1 MTKAVA
7 FLSAAL
13 LAATLGVAQDTS
25 TSGTASSQSSTPS
38 TQSSSP
44 ASGQNS
50 TVQGCLNSTSDNN
63 FTLTQDQTGM
73 VFTLS
78 GSADQLKAHVGH
90 EVAITGQQ
98 ASGSAASSTT
108 PSSNASANTLQVS
121 DVKMI
126 ADHCNAAGAAP
137 SGAAASTAPDASA
150 NTSASAASPS
160 TTTTT
165 TTTAPADQSASA
177 ASTQPSSAPTSDQ
190 TAASSTTTTTAVMR
204 SATLQRFQSAARSR
218 TARAVGR
225 SEAVWLSE
233 EPVT

>member
-25 TSGTASSQSSTPS
+25 TSGTASSQSST
-38 TQSSSP
+38 SSSP
-44 ASGQNS
+44 PTGQNS
-50 TVQGCLNSTSDNN
+50 TVQGCLSSTSDNN

-98 ASGSAASSTT
+98 ASGSAASSTA
-108 PSSNASANTLQVS
+108 PDNSAASSASSNASGNTLQVS

-126 ADHCNAAGAAP
+126 ADHCNAAGAAT
-137 SGAAASTAPDASA
+137 SGAAASG
-150 NTSASAASPS
+150 S
-160 TTTTT
+160 TT
-165 TTTAPADQSASA
+165 P
-177 ASTQPSSAPTSDQ
+177 
-190 TAASSTTTTTAVMR
+190 
-204 SATLQRFQSAARSR
+204 
-218 TARAVGR
+218 
-225 SEAVWLSE
+225 
-233 EPVT
+233 

>member
-38 TQSSSP
+38 SQSSSP

-108 PSSNASANTLQVS
+108 PDNSAASSASNASGNTLQVS
-121 DVKMI
+121 DVKMV
-126 ADHCNAAGAAP
+126 ADHCSNAAGAAP
-137 SGAAASTAPDASA
+137 SGAAASTTPDA
-150 NTSASAASPS
+150 
-160 TTTTT
+160 
-165 TTTAPADQSASA
+165 
-177 ASTQPSSAPTSDQ
+177 
-190 TAASSTTTTTAVMR
+190 
-204 SATLQRFQSAARSR
+204 
-218 TARAVGR
+218 
-225 SEAVWLSE
+225 
-233 EPVT
+233 

>member
-25 TSGTASSQSSTPS
+25 TSGTASSQSSTSS

-50 TVQGCLNSTSDNN
+50 TVQGCLNSTSDSN

-108 PSSNASANTLQVS
+108 PDNSAASSASSNASGNTLQVS

-137 SGAAASTAPDASA
+137 TPDMALPIFAATFAWSA
-150 NTSASAASPS
+150 MMA
-160 TTTTT
+160 
-165 TTTAPADQSASA
+165 
-177 ASTQPSSAPTSDQ
+177 
-190 TAASSTTTTTAVMR
+190 
-204 SATLQRFQSAARSR
+204 
-218 TARAVGR
+218 
-225 SEAVWLSE
+225 
-233 EPVT
+233 

>member
-25 TSGTASSQSSTPS
+25 TSGTASSQSS
-38 TQSSSP
+38 SP
-44 ASGQNS
+44 ATGQNS
-50 TVQGCLNSTSDNN
+50 TVQGCLSSTSDTN

-108 PSSNASANTLQVS
+108 PDNSAASSTSSNASGNTIQVS

-137 SGAAASTAPDASA
+137 SGAAASTTPDASA
-150 NTSASAASPS
+150 NTSAAA
-160 TTTTT
+160 
-165 TTTAPADQSASA
+165 A
-177 ASTQPSSAPTSDQ
+177 PSSTSSNM
-190 TAASSTTTTTAVMR
+190 AA
-204 SATLQRFQSAARSR
+204 
-218 TARAVGR
+218 
-225 SEAVWLSE
+225 
-233 EPVT
+233 

>member
-7 FLSAAL
+7 FLAAAL

-44 ASGQNS
+44 ASGQSS
-50 TVQGCLNSTSDNN
+50 TVQGCLSSTSDNN

-98 ASGSAASSTT
+98 ASGS
-108 PSSNASANTLQVS
+108 SA
-121 DVKMI
+121 
-126 ADHCNAAGAAP
+126 
-137 SGAAASTAPDASA
+137 SGAASNNSA
-150 NTSASAASPS
+150 RTTSPS
-160 TTTTT
+160 GSN
-165 TTTAPADQSASA
+165 A
-177 ASTQPSSAPTSDQ
+177 
-190 TAASSTTTTTAVMR
+190 
-204 SATLQRFQSAARSR
+204 
-218 TARAVGR
+218 
-225 SEAVWLSE
+225 
-233 EPVT
+233 

>member
-25 TSGTASSQSSTPS
+25 TSGTAGSQSSTSS

-50 TVQGCLNSTSDNN
+50 TVQGCLASTSDNN

-98 ASGSAASSTT
+98 ASGSSASASNNSASTT
-108 PSSNASANTLQVS
+108 SPSGSSNAS
-121 DVKMI
+121 
-126 ADHCNAAGAAP
+126 
-137 SGAAASTAPDASA
+137 
-150 NTSASAASPS
+150 
-160 TTTTT
+160 
-165 TTTAPADQSASA
+165 
-177 ASTQPSSAPTSDQ
+177 
-190 TAASSTTTTTAVMR
+190 
-204 SATLQRFQSAARSR
+204 
-218 TARAVGR
+218 
-225 SEAVWLSE
+225 
-233 EPVT
+233 

>member
-25 TSGTASSQSSTPS
+25 TSGTAGSQSNTSS

-50 TVQGCLNSTSDNN
+50 TVQGWLASTSGNN

-98 ASGSAASSTT
+98 ASGSSASGTASNNSASTT
-108 PSSNASANTLQVS
+108 SPSGTSNASGNT
-121 DVKMI
+121 
-126 ADHCNAAGAAP
+126 
-137 SGAAASTAPDASA
+137 
-150 NTSASAASPS
+150 
-160 TTTTT
+160 
-165 TTTAPADQSASA
+165 
-177 ASTQPSSAPTSDQ
+177 
-190 TAASSTTTTTAVMR
+190 
-204 SATLQRFQSAARSR
+204 
-218 TARAVGR
+218 
-225 SEAVWLSE
+225 
-233 EPVT
+233 

>member
-1 MTKAVA
+1 MEVCMTKAVA

-108 PSSNASANTLQVS
+108 PDKSAASSASSNASGNTLQVS

-126 ADHCNAAGAAP
+126 AEHCNATGAAP
-137 SGAAASTAPDASA
+137 SGAAASTTPDESS
-150 NTSASAASPS
+150 NNPSASNMAAS
-160 TTTTT
+160 
-165 TTTAPADQSASA
+165 
-177 ASTQPSSAPTSDQ
+177 
-190 TAASSTTTTTAVMR
+190 
-204 SATLQRFQSAARSR
+204 
-218 TARAVGR
+218 
-225 SEAVWLSE
+225 
-233 EPVT
+233 

>member
-25 TSGTASSQSSTPS
+25 TSGTASSQSS
-38 TQSSSP
+38 SP
-44 ASGQNS
+44 ATGQNS
-50 TVQGCLNSTSDNN
+50 TVQGCLSSTSDTN

-98 ASGSAASSTT
+98 ASGSAASSSNNSASTT
-108 PSSNASANTLQVS
+108 SPSGSSNASGDTLQVS

-126 ADHCNAAGAAP
+126 SDHCAAAGSAP
-137 SGAAASTAPDASA
+137 SGSASSTAPDASA
-150 NTSASAASPS
+150 
-160 TTTTT
+160 
-165 TTTAPADQSASA
+165 
-177 ASTQPSSAPTSDQ
+177 
-190 TAASSTTTTTAVMR
+190 
-204 SATLQRFQSAARSR
+204 
-218 TARAVGR
+218 
-225 SEAVWLSE
+225 
-233 EPVT
+233 

>member
-25 TSGTASSQSSTPS
+25 TSGTAGSQSSTSS

-50 TVQGCLNSTSDNN
+50 TIQGCLNSTSDNN

-98 ASGSAASSTT
+98 ASSQRRKNDRRPLRRIWLGPVRFSSFD
-108 PSSNASANTLQVS
+108 SSGCICQ
-121 DVKMI
+121 
-126 ADHCNAAGAAP
+126 
-137 SGAAASTAPDASA
+137 
-150 NTSASAASPS
+150 
-160 TTTTT
+160 
-165 TTTAPADQSASA
+165 
-177 ASTQPSSAPTSDQ
+177 
-190 TAASSTTTTTAVMR
+190 
-204 SATLQRFQSAARSR
+204 QRQHQRVGGTFQH
-218 TARAVGR
+218 
-225 SEAVWLSE
+225 
-233 EPVT
+233 